1 MDSPCFD
8 HILLVLCLL
17 FLVCI
22 HGNAQ
27 GPCEIEVPIKR
38 NTVWNAVPQKR
49 LTINCPVKHCGETLR
64 VTWCKFE
71 NANCKQI
78 NETEQVK
85 IGWKPF
91 SRGLENDIA
100 FLDFKKISMNDDG
113 SYRCGMAGNKSSI
126 VSHAINVSVSDSNLK
141 MTSTSDHNTN
151 DSPNAKHNEKY
162 LSWLPFVYIC
172 VGIVLLVVVVTA
184 ISFLCMYGCKEPT
197 RSTNNGIKEQAAPCP
212 DLSSCSKGTFP
223 SSPFT
228 PNPAHSGNLY
238 NNGPYGKHINRAS
251 AHSLLMT
258 NGTLPSSDIT
268 AGDQGSN
275 HLVYASL
282 NHQTLRGSPKPPHIP
297 TPQDECSEYAAI
309 RVH

>member
-1 MDSPCFD
+1 MDLPWSD

-17 FLVCI
+17 LLVCI

-38 NTVWNAVPQKR
+38 NTVWYAVPQKR

-64 VTWCKFE
+64 VTWCKFDD
-71 NANCKQI
+71 ANCKQV

-85 IGWKPF
+85 IGWKPLD
-91 SRGLENDIA
+91 RGSENRIA

-126 VSHAINVSVSDSNLK
+126 VSHAINVSVSDINLK
-141 MTSTSDHNTN
+141 MTSTADHNTN
-151 DSPNAKHNEKY
+151 NSPNAKHDEKY
-162 LSWLPFVYIC
+162 LSWLPYAYIC

-184 ISFLCMYGCKEPT
+184 ISFLYLYGCKGPT

-212 DLSSCSKGTFP
+212 DLSSCSKGTCA

-228 PNPAHSGNLY
+228 PNPAHSDNLY
-238 NNGPYGKHINRAS
+238 NNGPYAKHINRAS

-268 AGDQGSN
+268 AGSQGSN

-282 NHQTLRGSPKPPHIP
+282 NHQTPRGSPKPPHIP
-297 TPQDECSEYAAI
+297 TPHDECSEYAAI

>member
-1 MDSPCFD
+1 MDPPCSD

-71 NANCKQI
+71 DANCKQI
-78 NETEQVK
+78 HETEQVK

-91 SRGLENDIA
+91 DRWSEDRIA
-100 FLDFKKISMNDDG
+100 FLDFKNISINDNG
-113 SYRCGMAGNKSSI
+113 SYRCGMAGHKSSI
-126 VSHAINVSVSDSNLK
+126 ISHAINVSVSDSNLK
-141 MTSTSDHNTN
+141 MTSTTDHNTN
-151 DSPNAKHNEKY
+151 DSPNAKLDEKY
-162 LSWLPFVYIC
+162 LSWKPYVYIC
-172 VGIVLLVVVVTA
+172 VGIVLLVVMVTA
-184 ISFLCMYGCKEPT
+184 ISFLCLYGCKGST
-197 RSTNNGIKEQAAPCP
+197 RSTNNRIMEQAEPCP

-223 SSPFT
+223 SSPST
-228 PNPAHSGNLY
+228 PNPAQSNNFY
-238 NNGPYGKHINRAS
+238 NNGPYGKSLNRES
-251 AHSLLMT
+251 PHSLLVT
-258 NGTLPSSDIT
+258 NGALPSSDLT
-268 AGDQGSN
+268 AGGQGSN
-275 HLVYASL
+275 YLVYAAL
-282 NHQTLRGSPKPPHIP
+282 NHQTPRGSPKPPHIP

-309 RVH
+309 RVY

>member
-1 MDSPCFD
+1 MDPPWSD

-71 NANCKQI
+71 DANCKQI

-91 SRGLENDIA
+91 DRGSINRIA
-100 FLDFKKISMNDDG
+100 FLDFKKISRNDDG

-126 VSHAINVSVSDSNLK
+126 VSHAINVSVSDINLT
-141 MTSTSDHNTN
+141 MTSTADHNTN
-151 DSPNAKHNEKY
+151 NSPNAKHDEKY
-162 LSWLPFVYIC
+162 LSWLPYAYIC

-184 ISFLCMYGCKEPT
+184 ISFFYLYGCKGPT

-212 DLSSCSKGTFP
+212 DLSSSSKGTFAL
-223 SSPFT
+223 SPFT
-228 PNPAHSGNLY
+228 PNPAHSDNLY
-238 NNGPYGKHINRAS
+238 NNGPYAKHINRAS

-258 NGTLPSSDIT
+258 NGALPSSDIT
-268 AGDQGSN
+268 AEGQGSN

-282 NHQTLRGSPKPPHIP
+282 NHQTPRGSPKPPHIP
-297 TPQDECSEYAAI
+297 TPHDECSEYAAI

>member
-1 MDSPCFD
+1 MDPPWSD

-71 NANCKQI
+71 DANCKQI
-78 NETEQVK
+78 NETEKVK

-91 SRGLENDIA
+91 DRGSENRIA

-126 VSHAINVSVSDSNLK
+126 VSHAINVSVSDN
-141 MTSTSDHNTN
+141 
-151 DSPNAKHNEKY
+151 SPNAKHDEKY
-162 LSWLPFVYIC
+162 LSWLPYAYIC

-184 ISFLCMYGCKEPT
+184 ISFLYLYGCKGPT

-212 DLSSCSKGTFP
+212 DLSSCSKGTFA

-228 PNPAHSGNLY
+228 PNPAHSDNLY
-238 NNGPYGKHINRAS
+238 NNGPYAKHINRAS
-251 AHSLLMT
+251 AHNLLMT

-268 AGDQGSN
+268 AGGQGSN

-282 NHQTLRGSPKPPHIP
+282 NHQTPRGSPKPPHIP
-297 TPQDECSEYAAI
+297 TPHDECSEYAAI

>member
-1 MDSPCFD
+1 MDPPWSD
-8 HILLVLCLL
+8 HILLVFCLL

-22 HGNAQ
+22 YGNAQ

-38 NTVWNAVPQKR
+38 NTVWTAVPQKR

-71 NANCKQI
+71 DANCKQI

-91 SRGLENDIA
+91 DSGSENRIA

-126 VSHAINVSVSDSNLK
+126 VSHAINVSVSDN
-141 MTSTSDHNTN
+141 
-151 DSPNAKHNEKY
+151 SPNAKHDEKY
-162 LSWLPFVYIC
+162 LSWLPYAYIC

-184 ISFLCMYGCKEPT
+184 ISFLYLYGCKGPT
-197 RSTNNGIKEQAAPCP
+197 RSSNNGIKEQAAPCP
-212 DLSSCSKGTFP
+212 DLSSCSKGTFA

-228 PNPAHSGNLY
+228 PNPAHSDNLY
-238 NNGPYGKHINRAS
+238 NNGPYAKHINRAS

-268 AGDQGSN
+268 AGGQGSN

-282 NHQTLRGSPKPPHIP
+282 NHQTPRGSPKPPHIP
-297 TPQDECSEYAAI
+297 TPHDECSEYAAI
-309 RVH
+309 RVHGAHRL